1 MILLPLTHNTL
12 CLPVGRLLSGCSSIN
27 ILMFDN
33 VVYQQHGY
41 ANRDEYLAELKEQY
55 GAPLVE
61 ALTSMLPESED
72 FDGLISELED
82 NAGLEL

>member
-1 MILLPLTHNTL
+1 
-12 CLPVGRLLSGCSSIN
+12 
-27 ILMFDN
+27 MFDN
-33 VVYQQHGY
+33 SVYQQHGY
-41 ANRDEYLAELKEQY
+41 ANRDEYLDQLKEDY